1 MFYTTTATKV
11 VSWPHNWV
19 PQRQNSVPRTRCEPR
34 TASHLGDK
42 SSAVTLVNCRRE
54 GGTHTHLL
62 HVSPR
67 LIHFARAIYLMNS
80 TGRDLVLA

>member
-11 VSWPHNWV
+11 VSWPRNWV

-34 TASHLGDK
+34 TASHIGDK

-54 GGTHTHLL
+54 GGTHTHTRVTSTHSFCTCHLL
-62 HVSPR
+62 DELYWP
-67 LIHFARAIYLMNS
+67 
-80 TGRDLVLA
+80 